1 MSTEYGW
8 QELYEAAVLETDW
21 AHMED
26 RIQAAESA
34 IKGRLLEF
42 SSNPDGTKEENQAI
56 VNALTSLNSLRADVA
71 SWRKLKQPA
80 SEQQAVG
87 PTA

>member
-1 MSTEYGW
+1 MTTEYGW
-8 QELYEAAVLETDW
+8 QELYQAAVLETDW

-42 SSNPDGTKEENQAI
+42 SANHGGTKEENQAI
-56 VNALTSLNSLRADVA
+56 VNAVNSLNSLRADVA
-71 SWRKLKQPA
+71 SWRKLEQLA
-80 SEQQAVG
+80 SEQHAAE

>member
-1 MSTEYGW
+1 MSTEYRW
-8 QELYEAAVLETDW
+8 EKLYEAAVLETDW

-26 RIQAAESA
+26 RIQVAESA
-34 IKGRLLEF
+34 IKARLLEF
-42 SSNPDGTKEENQAI
+42 SSNHGGTKEEKQAI

-80 SEQQAVG
+80 
-87 PTA
+87 